1 MADRTDA
8 FISYSHADQAW
19 LQRIKVHLRPL
30 ERDHGVVIWQDTN
43 LRGGQRW
50 RQEIDQ
56 ALAKAKVAILLV
68 SPDFLASDFIHY
80 NELPPLL
87 EAAAQD
93 GLVILSVIVSACA
106 FGRSPLSEFQAI
118 NSPDTPLDSLTPG
131 EVNKV
136 LVKLFTRVD
145 ELFAAAGPTAT
156 KPAAPAAVKAQTETF
171 APKPPVEI
179 VAPDPAETPAPA
191 APLALL
197 VKADGQWETVAVT
210 FSQVGGGEISLT
222 LQPTT
227 PVQRA
232 FLTSLSQRN
241 ALSGI
246 VYNEQTYQC
255 KLRNLNSFTE
265 GIRTESWKLT
275 ADLQSLSTPQDMTFN
290 GISPAA
296 QAQSK
301 ANLLLLNERP
311 AENTSRSPFGMFT
324 SVPKDYVPPLFSL
337 YHMLKRN
344 AEHFQQ
350 VAPLVAA
357 WYLQMSG
364 IVMDIFQLTTQL
376 NGTKL
381 IIDFEG
387 QRHTNSY
394 NTPDSIKVKGQCD
407 IPEYLPAEALPLRL
421 TKSNSQF

>member
-30 ERDHGVVIWQDTN
+30 ERDHGIVIWQDTN

-56 ALAKAKVAILLV
+56 ALTKAKVAILLV
-68 SPDFLASDFIHY
+68 SPDFLASDFIHD

-87 EAAAQD
+87 EAAEQE

-106 FGRSPLSEFQAI
+106 FRRSPLSEFQAI
-118 NSPDTPLDSLTPG
+118 NTPDTPLDSLAPG
-131 EVNKV
+131 EVNKT

-145 ELFAAAGPTAT
+145 ELFAAAGPAAT
-156 KPAAPAAVKAQTETF
+156 KPVATAASKVTNVALTPALSLS
-171 APKPPVEI
+171 
-179 VAPDPAETPAPA
+179 ETPSSA

-210 FSQVGGGEISLT
+210 FSQIGGGELSLT
-222 LQPTT
+222 LQPTS
-227 PVQRA
+227 PLQRA
-232 FLTSLSQRN
+232 FLTSLTQHN
-241 ALSGI
+241 ALSSI
-246 VYNEQTYQC
+246 VYNEQTYLC
-255 KLRNLNSFTE
+255 KLRDLDSFTE
-265 GIRTESWKLT
+265 GNKMESWKLV
-275 ADLQSLSTPQDMTFN
+275 ASLQTLPTSQDMIYN

-301 ANLLLLNERP
+301 ANILLLNERL
-311 AENTSRSPFGMFT
+311 AESNIRSPFGRLMR
-324 SVPKDYVPPLFSL
+324 VAEDYVPPLFAL
-337 YHMLKRN
+337 YHTLKRDS
-344 AEHFQQ
+344 ERFQQ

-364 IVMDIFQLTTQL
+364 IVADILQLTTQL
-376 NGTKL
+376 NGNKL
-381 IIDFEG
+381 TIAFEG
-387 QRHTNSY
+387 QRPTNSY
-394 NTPDSIKVKGQCD
+394 DSPSSISVNGQCE
-407 IPEYLPAEALPLRL
+407 IPDYLPTEALPLRL
-421 TKSNSQF
+421 TKLSSQF